1 MTSLVVA
8 AMVVRP
14 YSMVNKNKMLH
25 LVHQYYWLPKFVHSF
40 FVRIIHTSAT
50 RYRSPMVVQL
60 FFVSVVHLIVQ
71 IYEIN
76 DSLVLDQS
84 PVQNPIHQ
92 ILIPF
97 RFFPFVTNT
106 IMKIVVVVVLRMIR
120 MMLMHG
126 SFFVQHHRRLW
137 IGH

>member
-8 AMVVRP
+8 AVLVVRP

-40 FVRIIHTSAT
+40 FVRIIHTSAN

-60 FFVSVVHLIVQ
+60 IVQ
-71 IYEIN
+71 IYETI
-76 DSLVLDQS
+76 DSLVLDQFL
-84 PVQNPIHQ
+84 VQNPIHQ

-97 RFFPFVTNT
+97 RFFPFVTNK
-106 IMKIVVVVVLRMIR
+106 MKILRFVVVVVVLMMIR

-126 SFFVQHHRRLW
+126 SSVVQHHR
-137 IGH
+137 